1 MIDFALGLVE
11 TRGFVGSVEAAD
23 VMLKTANVRLV
34 GREIVRDGLVT
45 IEIIGEVAAV
55 KAAVEAG
62 AAAAGRVGELV
73 SQHVI
78 PRPVDEIEALLAR
91 ALGAPAENP
100 PQEDPAPKP
109 RVAKRPATIPTAS
122 KSPKETEPALDF
134 RETTEADPFLQKLE
148 GMTVHE
154 LRALARETEGLGI
167 QGREISKA
175 NKDLLIRELLKT
187 RTS

>member
-11 TRGFVGSVEAAD
+11 TRGFVGSIEAAD

-34 GREIVRDGLVT
+34 GKEIVRDGLVT

-62 AAAAGRVGELV
+62 ALAAGRVGELV

-78 PRPVDEIEALLAR
+78 PRPVDDIEALLAR
-91 ALGAPAENP
+91 SLSAPDEDP
-100 PQEDPAPKP
+100 PQKHPAPKP
-109 RVAKRPATIPTAS
+109 RAAKRPAAIPTAP

-134 RETTEADPFLQKLE
+134 KEPAGADPFRLRLE

-154 LRALARETEGLGI
+154 LRTLARDTEGLGI

-175 NKDLLIRELLKT
+175 NKDLLIRELLKV